1 MAINFL
7 NTVDLNFN
15 QLNKAAIQNL
25 GTDPAAGVLGQI
37 YYNTA
42 VSALK
47 ICTTA
52 QVIGGANAVYT
63 EVGATSGVETISIG
77 NANVNAGGVNTGLVR
92 TPGTGI
98 GDVVITPA
106 IYGGAANV
114 GMVPTGGT
122 AGKYLDGAGN
132 WLDVSTGDIT
142 GLTQGIYITIDNP
155 NGPVPTIKHN
165 LTSRTD
171 TTSTS
176 SPGSAGTFTSVDSV
190 TTNTT
195 GHVSALNLKT
205 VTLPTSDNYGSWTL
219 DGDTGTPQNIVSG
232 NTATFTGQT
241 KITTA
246 VAATDVLTI
255 THDST
260 SRTDTTSTVSASV
273 FPVVNSVS
281 TDSTGHVTAIDIKT
295 VTVPDNNDNTTY
307 TLPTTN
313 GNNPDI
319 VLTGFNPSTTDI
331 VNMNGTGSTVKVTG
345 SGTNTLTFD
354 LVDNVTIA
362 GDLTVSGG
370 DITLGS
376 TGRIQGVDTVQ
387 DPTDAASKS
396 YVDQSN
402 IGQSVFQGG
411 YNAATNTPDLDVSPA
426 TNIKKG
432 FFWAVTDTG
441 DFFSEEVQPGDLI
454 YADQDNPGATFANWV
469 VVQSGQDIATAG
481 ASDGATIKGIA
492 GFNSAHFNVT
502 SNGWVSSDIYGGGST
517 LGIVPSGG
525 TSSKFL
531 RGDGSFEVPD
541 YVSYSAM
548 NTTTLGL
555 GRLRYAIGATPA
567 ANSQSTT
574 AGRTYGVTKNASD
587 QLIVNVPWLNTE
599 YSMMTST
606 VLGLGKLFSNTTQA
620 VAGTAVSATASR
632 TYGIQKNS
640 SNQLVVNVPWVNTN
654 SGGTI
659 TSVVQSTA
667 TEKLGISVTTAS
679 TTATVGLDIDSL
691 TAHSSV
697 NSADELVTYS
707 INDDEN
713 KKVSILQLEN
723 YIGAA
728 RSKRFILNT
737 TTTDVSQQVS
747 PPGGTIGWVVD
758 AGTALGVT
766 TALDCMVEIIATSGG
781 ATVYAEIT
789 RSSAD
794 VTINFSGTVSQGDYQ
809 ALITRIY

>member
-77 NANVNAGGVNTGLVR
+77 NANVNTGGVNTGLAR

-122 AGKYLDGAGN
+122 VGKYLDGAGN
-132 WLDVSTGDIT
+132 WLDVTTGDIT
-142 GLTQGIYITIDNP
+142 AVLPGTYINIDNQT
-155 NGPVPTIKHN
+155 GPTPTVNHD

-171 TTSTS
+171 TTSTV
-176 SPGSAGTFTSVDSV
+176 SANVFPVVDSV

-195 GHVSALNLKT
+195 GHV
-205 VTLPTSDNYGSWTL
+205 
-219 DGDTGTPQNIVSG
+219 
-232 NTATFTGQT
+232 
-241 KITTA
+241 
-246 VAATDVLTI
+246 
-255 THDST
+255 
-260 SRTDTTSTVSASV
+260 
-273 FPVVNSVS
+273 
-281 TDSTGHVTAIDIKT
+281 TAINVKT
-295 VTVPDNNDNTTY
+295 VTVPDNNATY
-307 TLPTTN
+307 ALPTTN

-331 VNMNGTGSTVKVTG
+331 VNMNGTNSTVKVTG
-345 SGTNTLTFD
+345 TTFNTLTFD
-354 LVDNVTIA
+354 LVDDVTIVS
-362 GDLTVSGG
+362 DLTVGDNVTLTGGNLSVTGTGSFTDQVTIPTTPSGN
-370 DITLGS
+370 DK
-376 TGRIQGVDTVQ
+376 
-387 DPTDAASKS
+387 AASKL

-441 DFFSEEVQPGDLI
+441 DFFTEEVQPGDLI
-454 YADQDNPGATFANWV
+454 YANQDNPGATFANWV

-481 ASDGATIKGIA
+481 ATDGATVKGIA

-502 SNGWVSSDIYGGGST
+502 SNGWVSSDIYSGGSN

-525 TSSKFL
+525 VSTTFL
-531 RGDGSFEVPD
+531 NGAGNWAVPINT
-541 YVSYSAM
+541 VYSAM
-548 NTTTLGL
+548 NTATLGL
-555 GRLRYAIGATPA
+555 GRLRYTLGSTPA

-587 QLIVNVPWLNTE
+587 QLIVNVPW
-599 YSMMTST
+599 
-606 VLGLGKLFSNTTQA
+606 
-620 VAGTAVSATASR
+620 
-632 TYGIQKNS
+632 
-640 SNQLVVNVPWVNTN
+640 VNT
-654 SGGTI
+654 SAV
-659 TSVVQSTA
+659 TSVNA
-667 TEKLGISVTTAS
+667 AADADLLGIEVSPTTGVVK
-679 TTATVGLDIDSL
+679 VGLDINGLAAISTL
-691 TAHSSV
+691 
-697 NSADELVTYS
+697 ADADTLPIYDGGT
-707 INDDEN
+707 N
-713 KKVSILQLEN
+713 KKISILQLEN
-723 YIGAA
+723 HIGAA
-728 RSKRFILNT
+728 KSKRFILNT
-737 TTTDVSQQVS
+737 STANVTQQAS
-747 PPGGTIGWVVD
+747 PPSGTIGWVVD

-794 VTINFSGTVSQGDYQ
+794 VIINFSGTVSQGAYQ